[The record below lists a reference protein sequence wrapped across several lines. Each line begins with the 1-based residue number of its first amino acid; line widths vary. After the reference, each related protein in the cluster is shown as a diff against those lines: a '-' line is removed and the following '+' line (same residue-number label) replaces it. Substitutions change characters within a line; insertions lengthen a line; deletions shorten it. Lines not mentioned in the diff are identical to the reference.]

1 MISNGV
7 MFGDKHSYND
17 FDLIMTDKQI
27 SAPVPQTK
35 LIEIPGRNGSVDIST
50 VVSGNVR
57 YDNRTITMNFYSP
70 QKVDDWPMIISN
82 LQNYLSGTKLQ
93 IVFDDDKAFYWLGRV
108 MDVLLKASGPNAYI
122 NITATVDPYKYN
134 ITTSAEDWL
143 WDTFDFEQSVIN
155 ELYDIQVEGER
166 TIDIVGIKK
175 YENPIIISDAIMTV
189 EHNGAAYQIAEGSQV
204 MYDIT
209 LTKETETL
217 TFKGNG
223 TISINYTGGSL

>member
-1 MISNGV
+1 MNGV
-7 MFGDKHSYND
+7 AFGDKHSHTD
-17 FDLIMTDKQI
+17 WGLILSTKTI
-27 SAPVPQTK
+27 SAPEPQTN
-35 LIEIPGRNGSVDIST
+35 LISVPGRNGSVDLSEVLT
-50 VVSGNVR
+50 GNVR
-57 YDNRTITMNFYSP
+57 YKDRAVSITFYTMKRFDEWTALLSDIENYVQG
-70 QKVDDWPMIISN
+70 QKMR
-82 LQNYLSGTKLQ
+82 
-93 IVFDDDKAFYWLGRV
+93 IVFDDDPAFYYYGRCKV
-108 MDVLLKASGPNAYI
+108 DSFQCDKSVGKLVIS
-122 NITATVDPYKYN
+122 ATVDPYKYN

-155 ELYDIQVEGER
+155 ELYDLQIEGER

-175 YENPIIISDAIMTV
+175 YENPIIISDAVMTV

-223 TISINYTGGSL
+223 IISINYTGGSL

>member
-1 MISNGV
+1 MMSNGV
-7 MFGDKHSYND
+7 MFGDKHSYHD
-17 FDLIMTDKQI
+17 FNLIMMEKQI
-27 SAPVPQTK
+27 STPVPQTK
-35 LIEIPGRNGSVDIST
+35 LIEIPGRNGSVDMST

-57 YDNRTITMNFYSP
+57 YGDRTITMNFYSP

-93 IVFDDDKAFYWLGRV
+93 FIFDDDMAFYWLGRV
-108 MDVLLKASGPNAYI
+108 RNVSLEVSGPNAYI
-122 NITATVDPYKYN
+122 NIAAIVNPYKYN

-155 ELYDIQVEGER
+155 ELYDLQIEGER

-175 YENPIIISDAIMTV
+175 YESPIIISDAVMTV
-189 EHNGAAYQIAEGSQV
+189 EHNGATYPIAEGSQV
-204 MYDIT
+204 MYDIA

-223 TISINYTGGSL
+223 TISVNYTGGSL